1 MMYSLKRYMY
11 LVNSLLF
18 NYYDDTY
25 LIKHIRPMFI
35 PTATTIINATTKPNI
50 IYDTPLYSS
59 VNINVKNN
67 DDSMI
72 KMKSKVIYHLCFHMS
87 YNSLHFSGKCRTS

>member
-35 PTATTIINATTKPNI
+35 PKATTIINATTKPNI